1 MTYKKVKKISNWKK
15 DRNEKE
21 DGISKDFK
29 TDTVNILRDL
39 QENKQREKQKI

>member
-1 MTYKKVKKISNWKK
+1 MTYKKVKKKISSWKK

-29 TDTVNILRDL
+29 TDT
-39 QENKQREKQKI
+39 